1 MRLAVKEKN
10 KGKRI
15 ERLNLIPILDAIFIF
30 IFFLLLSAEF
40 VQLGEIAMK
49 VDPLAKSA
57 RGGGGQKESSVNLF
71 LKKKLLVLETDHEA
85 LKEKIVLK
93 IDHEKN
99 YLKELHKKLVELKKK
114 MPDERKI
121 KIWPS
126 DNVSYESVLKVV
138 EVVKYSYKKDK
149 KKRFPLFDLV
159 TLGHLKGGL

>member
-1 MRLAVKEKN
+1 MKEKN

>member
-1 MRLAVKEKN
+1 MKEKN

-138 EVVKYSYKKDK
+138 EAVKYSYK
-149 KKRFPLFDLV
+149 
-159 TLGHLKGGL
+159 